1 MYKLVYY
8 RPKYDHLLTLD
19 VAFLALSFRK
29 ESDDIRIAKRAIKET
44 ITGTEAWRL
53 KFDDAS
59 EHETFKTK
67 KINRHSIKPS
77 HNTQVAVEN
86 DLKNENGQIVVSSR
100 MVAERFGKRHA
111 DVIRVIEE
119 KIEINAKLRSSNF
132 YIENTYIDSMN
143 RPKKE
148 YLMTRDG
155 FTFIVM
161 GFTGVEADKF
171 KLAYIEAFNKM
182 EEALKVQQPAL
193 PTTYKEALVALVAEV
208 EAKERLQL
216 ENAEQQKQIEVMKP
230 KSAYCDVVLM
240 ADGTVPI
247 TIIAKDYGMSAKAM
261 NKILHECGVQYKMGG
276 TWVLYAQ
283 HQGQGYTSS
292 YTGVE
297 CETQFGDYAYVSTR
311 WTQKGRMF
319 IYDTLKEHGILPEM
333 ER

>member
-1 MYKLVYY
+1 MALS
-8 RPKYDHLLTLD
+8 
-19 VAFLALSFRK
+19 ALSFRK

-44 ITGTEAWRL
+44 IAETEAWRL
-53 KFDDAS
+53 KFNDVS
-59 EHETFKTK
+59 EYETFKTEE
-67 KINRHSIKPS
+67 INRHSIEPS
-77 HNTQVAVEN
+77 HNTQVVVEN

-111 DVIRVIEE
+111 DVIRAIEE
-119 KIEINAKLRSSNF
+119 KIEINAKLRSSNY

-161 GFTGVEADKF
+161 GFTGAEADKF

-182 EEALKVQQPAL
+182 EETLKNQTPATPL
-193 PTTYKEALVALVAEV
+193 TYKEALIALVEQV
-208 EAKERLQL
+208 ELNEKLEL
-216 ENAEQQKQIEVMKP
+216 ENKQQQEVIEVMKP
-230 KSAYCDVVLM
+230 KSAYCDMVLL
-240 ADGTVPI
+240 ADGAVPI

-261 NKILHECGVQYKMGG
+261 NQLLNKYGVQYKMGG

-283 HQGQGYTSS
+283 HQRQGYTSS

-319 IYDTLKEHGILPEM
+319 IYETLKEHGILPEV